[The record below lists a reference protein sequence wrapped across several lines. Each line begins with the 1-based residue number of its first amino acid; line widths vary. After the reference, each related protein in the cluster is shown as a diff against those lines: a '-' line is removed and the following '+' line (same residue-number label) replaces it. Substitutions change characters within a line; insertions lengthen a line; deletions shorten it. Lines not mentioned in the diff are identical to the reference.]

1 MWYGLNDIYKELKID
16 SSENNRLRD
25 DEFWAVNNISFNL
38 KRGECLG
45 LIGCNGA
52 GKSTLLKLLN
62 GLIKPDQGRIEI
74 RGRVCAMIEL
84 AAGFN
89 PVLTGR
95 ENIFINGAMLG
106 LSKKE
111 IQDKFDAIVEFS
123 EIGEFLDTPVAS
135 YSSA

>member
-1 MWYGLNDIYKELKID
+1 
-16 SSENNRLRD
+16 
-25 DEFWAVNNISFNL
+25 
-38 KRGECLG
+38 
-45 LIGCNGA
+45 
-52 GKSTLLKLLN
+52 
-62 GLIKPDQGRIEI
+62 
-74 RGRVCAMIEL
+74 MIEL

-123 EIGEFLDTPVAS
+123 EIGRIFRYT
-135 YSSA
+135 SSEL